1 MGALVI
7 DNKKYARVLAKVL
20 PRVITTDE
28 EHERMLAEVE
38 KLMDKGEHRTAEEDA
53 ALDLMV
59 RLVKDY
65 EEEHHPLP
73 DPSPHEILVYLME
86 QRSLKQADLLPIF
99 KSRGYVSD
107 VINAK
112 RAISKVHAKQLAEFF
127 QGLGEPIHL
136 TRQLESLLVKKIE
149 AEQTVFIPHRQQG
162 HLLIERPF
170 HPYDLLVAAG

>member
-38 KLMDKGEHRTAEEDA
+38 KLMDKGERRTAEEDA

-73 DPSPHEILVYLME
+73 DPSPHEMLAYLME
-86 QRSLKQADLLPIF
+86 QRNLTQADLLPIF

-112 RAISKVHAKQLAEFF
+112 RGISKAHAKQLGEFF
-127 QGLGEPIHL
+127 KVSANL
-136 TRQLESLLVKKIE
+136 
-149 AEQTVFIPHRQQG
+149 FI
-162 HLLIERPF
+162 
-170 HPYDLLVAAG
+170 

>member
-20 PRVITTDE
+20 PRVIATDE

-38 KLMDKGEHRTAEEDA
+38 KLMDKSENRTAEEDA

-59 RLVKDY
+59 RLIKDY

-73 DPSPHEILVYLME
+73 GPSPHEMLVYLME

-99 KSRGYVSD
+99 KSRGYVSE
-107 VINAK
+107 VINSK
-112 RAISKVHAKQLAEFF
+112 RAISKAHARQLAEFF
-127 QGLGEPIHL
+127 KVSV
-136 TRQLESLLVKKIE
+136 SL
-149 AEQTVFIPHRQQG
+149 FI
-162 HLLIERPF
+162 
-170 HPYDLLVAAG
+170 

>member
-1 MGALVI
+1 MGALII

-20 PRVITTDE
+20 PRVITTDQ
-28 EHERMLAEVE
+28 EHERMQAEAE

-59 RLVKDY
+59 RLIKDY
-65 EEEHHPLP
+65 EAEHHPLP
-73 DPSPHEILVYLME
+73 DPSPREMLVYLME

-112 RAISKVHAKQLAEFF
+112 RSISKVHAKQLAEFF
-127 QGLGEPIHL
+127 KVSANL
-136 TRQLESLLVKKIE
+136 
-149 AEQTVFIPHRQQG
+149 FI
-162 HLLIERPF
+162 
-170 HPYDLLVAAG
+170 

>member
-1 MGALVI
+1 MGALAI

-20 PRVITTDE
+20 PRVIAAGE
-28 EHERMLAEVE
+28 EHERMLVEAE
-38 KLMDKGEHRTAEEDA
+38 KLMDKGEHRSAEEDA

-59 RLVKDY
+59 RLIKDY

-73 DPSPHEILVYLME
+73 EPSPHEMLVYLME

-112 RAISKVHAKQLAEFF
+112 RAISKAHAKQLAEFF
-127 QGLGEPIHL
+127 RVSVNL
-136 TRQLESLLVKKIE
+136 
-149 AEQTVFIPHRQQG
+149 FI
-162 HLLIERPF
+162 
-170 HPYDLLVAAG
+170 

>member
-28 EHERMLAEVE
+28 ENERMLSEVE
-38 KLMDKGEHRTAEEDA
+38 KLMDKGEQRSAEEDA

-59 RLVKDY
+59 RLIKDY

-73 DPSPHEILVYLME
+73 DPSPHEMLVYLME
-86 QRSLKQADLLPIF
+86 QRGLKQADLVPIF

-107 VINAK
+107 VVNAK
-112 RAISKVHAKQLAEFF
+112 RAISKAHARQLAEFF
-127 QGLGEPIHL
+127 
-136 TRQLESLLVKKIE
+136 KIS
-149 AEQTVFIPHRQQG
+149 ADVFI
-162 HLLIERPF
+162 
-170 HPYDLLVAAG
+170 